1 MSNHPPSS
9 SAQHPPLSST
19 PTDPYTWRESVL
31 STRSLSYLSQA
42 DSTLAHSRQASLAH
56 MYRPPTRRN
65 SAMDSESEYGGLE
78 MAQARRLDEI
88 GETEEVPES
97 VSRCLLFTLPREIRD
112 RVYAFCLTARENQA
126 VEWPMGRLALGLAPE
141 LLRTCKIIAAEATR
155 ALYAENRLAFYH
167 PSDANMFVRA
177 MASPGHTR
185 WIAHLTL
192 HVRAQDTRLWMPYLT
207 STDLTRSLKADFP
220 NLRDLGIQYR
230 SNKWQ
235 AALPVEAN
243 LRHWSE
249 DGRLDELING
259 LGHVFFPTNAA
270 ASERSKHRRR
280 GSENSMDR
288 WSDDETPAKPGNASL
303 REPPVIKLLVQCR
316 IPNTHLAALTS
327 DLPLPP
333 PQAPAQPAPAQMGAP
348 PGTIHGV
355 PPPPPP
361 APGLPAAAAQAGIA
375 ALQDLLSTSP
385 PAPEPVKEG
394 EEFRGFTIADFK
406 GTRVG
411 VKRAEPGKVGGHV
424 ARTVFARK
432 GRAMLA
438 LEVFTM

>member
-1 MSNHPPSS
+1 
-9 SAQHPPLSST
+9 
-19 PTDPYTWRESVL
+19 
-31 STRSLSYLSQA
+31 
-42 DSTLAHSRQASLAH
+42 

-65 SAMDSESEYGGLE
+65 SAMSESDYGGGLE

-88 GETEEVPES
+88 GEMEEVPES

-112 RVYAFCLTARENQA
+112 RVYAFCLMAREREA
-126 VEWPMGRLALGLAPE
+126 VEWPVGGADKGSGRRSGMAPE
-141 LLRTCKIIAAEATR
+141 LLRTCKIVAAEATR
-155 ALYAENRLAFYH
+155 ALYAENRLAFFH

-185 WIAHLTL
+185 HLAHLLL

-259 LGHVFFPTNAA
+259 LGHVFWPGGAK
-270 ASERSKHRRR
+270 ERAKRQRR

-288 WSDDETPAKPGNASL
+288 WSDDETPSKARNAAA
-303 REPPVIKLLVQCR
+303 REPPAIKLIVSCR
-316 IPNTHLAALTS
+316 IPNTHFAALTS

-333 PQAPAQPAPAQMGAP
+333 PQAPAQPAPAQLGAP

-361 APGLPAAAAQAGIA
+361 APGPPGNAAAAGIA
-375 ALQDLLSTSP
+375 ALQDLLSSSP
-385 PAPEPVKEG
+385 PAPEPVSQG
-394 EEFRGFTIADFK
+394 EEFKGFTIVDFK
-406 GTRVG
+406 G
-411 VKRAEPGKVGGHV
+411 RAREVRRKEREGGQV

-432 GRAMLA
+432 ANVMVA
-438 LEVFTM
+438 LEVFTS